1 MTPRGDPQYRCA
13 MKITLEPA
21 GAPVG
26 TAADDAYRPAHSIR
40 GYGVDG
46 VRVGERT
53 LRASVIVSPEQLVDD
68 WRPAS
73 VDDLVAE
80 DFEPVLALRPEVVL
94 LGTGQRQRFPD
105 HGVLARLHAARIGV
119 EVMDTGAA
127 CRTYNVLLG
136 EGRRV
141 VAALL
146 L

>member
-1 MTPRGDPQYRCA
+1 
-13 MKITLEPA
+13 MKITREPA

-26 TAADDAYRPAHSIR
+26 TAAGDVARPAHSIR
-40 GYGVDG
+40 GYGADG

-53 LRASVIVSPEQLVDD
+53 LRASLIVSAEQLVED

-73 VDDLVAE
+73 VDDLVVA
-80 DFEPVLALRPEVVL
+80 DFGPVLALHPEVVL
-94 LGTGQRQRFPD
+94 LGTGARQRFPD
-105 HGVLARLHAARIGV
+105 HRVFAALHAARVGI